1 MSGKAQNSLCIRYR
15 SAPNIALVKYWGKY
29 DEDEILPINDS
40 LGVTLNTQDLSTI
53 TTCSFSSNANADH
66 FWLNGKLIDIG

>member
-1 MSGKAQNSLCIRYR
+1 MMSEKSATDLTIRYR

-40 LGVTLNTQDLSTI
+40 IGITLNSDDLSTI
-53 TTCSFSSNANADH
+53 TTCAF
-66 FWLNGKLIDIG
+66 LKEIDKD